1 MLMTVFLNS
10 FYEIGNKIGHYGCW
24 FFIILFGLMFLYA
37 MVKYVKP

>member
-10 FYEIGNKIGHYGCW
+10 FYNIGDKIGYYGCW